1 MQEKPASNSNI
12 LVIFLF
18 LAFMALLRVVLPF
31 GDEPDFAARSEEL
44 KGTRDTLLFNPY
56 GHVQFVTSV
65 DTNAKCKI
73 TSSPLSLWTSL
84 NPTYCAESLDEKLQ
98 RILITVLTA
107 LAPLLVV
114 LLAARKFNA
123 GKLITTNDLALSLLL
138 PGTIYFLGL
147 YSNEQLS
154 LAASL
159 IAMLFLRNLKILL
172 PMLVGIFFLDT
183 GNAVVVIAILLI
195 MAGGG
200 ILYRRSGLRLV
211 LVYSASI
218 VVFALVVGPALL
230 QLLYSVPVIG
240 AKASAMTTQL
250 TEGDY
255 FEKYPLV
262 LRPVITYMTAVF
274 MTPAYVKSIPL
285 YILFAGVSA
294 LCVMKYLRIR
304 RAARTRTDLEL
315 KLSMCATATAGVLF
329 FVYMF
334 PTYGNAKYYIFLAPL
349 YVSLARELLGSRAI
363 LGMLILSNAVLVL
376 NLTFLYF

>member
-1 MQEKPASNSNI
+1 MQEKPLSRSNV
-12 LVIFLF
+12 LVVFLF
-18 LAFMALLRVVLPF
+18 LAFMTLLRVVLPF
-31 GDEPDFAARSEEL
+31 GDEPDFPARSEEL

-56 GHVQFVTSV
+56 GHAQFVTSV

-84 NPTYCAESLDEKLQ
+84 DPRYCAEPLTEKLQ
-98 RILITVLTA
+98 RVLITALTA
-107 LAPLLVV
+107 LAPMLVV
-114 LLAARKFNA
+114 LLARRRFNT
-123 GKLITTNDLALSLLL
+123 GRLITTNDLALSLLL

-154 LAASL
+154 LSASL

-172 PMLVGIFFLDT
+172 PMLIGIFFLDT

-200 ILYRRSGLRLV
+200 ILYRRSGLKAV
-211 LVYSASI
+211 LVYSGVI
-218 VVFALVVGPALL
+218 IVFALLVGPALL
-230 QLLYSVPVIG
+230 QLLYSLPVIG

-250 TEGDY
+250 EEGDY
-255 FEKYPLV
+255 FAKYPLV

-285 YILFAGVSA
+285 YLLFAAAAA
-294 LCVMKYLRIR
+294 LCALKYLRIR
-304 RAARTRTDLEL
+304 RSARIGTDLEL
-315 KLSMCATATAGVLF
+315 KLSMCVTATAGVLF

-349 YVSLARELLGSRAI
+349 YVSFARELLGNRAI